1 MKNTQKVYRRLI
13 QASSMLLLAFL
24 LFQNCMK
31 DSFDPP
37 SQQLIGGGQRLLT
50 PRTKKNLMLT

>member
-37 SQQLIGGGQRLLT
+37 SQQLIGGGG
-50 PRTKKNLMLT
+50 KGY